1 MEESSQIEKTAMV
14 EKDGVVQISKET
26 DNKNGRPSRADQLEM
41 ERKLRPYFE
50 KSISSSITSRE
61 TGINIK
67 TVRKYFH
74 EWYEEIKSSE
84 HQDFIEICKIAKE
97 QAILAYDDQLLI
109 LYKIQEDIEKQ
120 VENSIKQSGGIPKLD
135 RWLYKQR
142 IEVSNAIVNLISL
155 KTALTNTPT
164 ADITLAKKVQEL
176 LKEYAVA

>member
-1 MEESSQIEKTAMV
+1 MIA
-14 EKDGVVQISKET
+14 ET
-26 DNKNGRPSRADQLEM
+26 DNKNGRPSEAEQLEI

-74 EWYEEIKSSE
+74 EWCEEIKSSE
-84 HQDFIEICKIAKE
+84 HLDFIERSKIAKE

-120 VENSIKQSGGIPKLD
+120 AENSIKQSGGIPKLD

-142 IEVSNAIVNLISL
+142 IEVSNAIVNLINL

>member
-1 MEESSQIEKTAMV
+1 MTEEM
-14 EKDGVVQISKET
+14 
-26 DNKNGRPSRADQLEM
+26 DNKIGRPSETEQLEI

-50 KSISSSITSRE
+50 KSISSSVTSRE
-61 TGINIK
+61 TRINIK

-84 HQDFIEICKIAKE
+84 HPDFIERSKIAKE

-109 LYKIQEDIEKQ
+109 LYKVQEDIEKQ
-120 VENSIKQSGGIPKLD
+120 AEDSIKQSSGIPKLD

-142 IEVSNAIVNLISL
+142 VEVSIAIVNLINF
-155 KTALTNTPT
+155 KTTLANTPT

-176 LKEYAVA
+176 LKKYAIA